1 MKYELQDLLRVREHR
16 KEHAQEILLKA
27 KMALQEAQ
35 RLLEEQK
42 KKQERFL
49 EKKPEYIQLIY
60 DQMLQKTH
68 FKRNYL
74 DLVNLKLSKLDEYQ
88 EKLAIEIEKAHNK
101 YEQAQQEVVQCSR
114 KLHKAQRELEK
125 IEEHKN
131 IWKEDMRLLDE
142 KEQDKELEDFKVK
155 K

>member
-16 KEHAQEILLKA
+16 KEHAQKILLKA
-27 KMALQEAQ
+27 KTALQEAQ

-60 DQMLQKTH
+60 DQILQKTH

-88 EKLAIEIEKAHNK
+88 EKLAIETEKAHNK
-101 YEQAQQEVVQCSR
+101 YEQAQQEVVQCSQ
-114 KLHKAQRELEK
+114 KLYKAQRELDK

-131 IWKEDMRLLDE
+131 IWKEDIRLLDE